1 MHLSSFPALLLRA
14 LKQRAILAYL
24 KMHPVPEGLPERLV
38 QEPDDGP
45 ARTAMLW
52 LHGMGMFAQR
62 FLHEHP
68 PPRIRA
74 CRIVALQ
81 APTRPAA
88 KFRGHR
94 LPMWADMLP
103 NGPNPALTDMR
114 HMAESAARIHREIEF
129 QRQDGIGRIVLGG
142 HSQGGFLA
150 LYAALTC
157 REPVAAVVSLSGFL
171 PEEARAQ
178 LEAHAGELALETPM
192 FLAHG
197 TRDATVPLKRARA
210 ARDWLRRHGA
220 AVHWH
225 SGSYGHNRR
234 PAAEGEACAAFLRTH
249 LD

>member
-1 MHLSSFPALLLRA
+1 MPLSSLPGLLLRV
-14 LKQRAILAYL
+14 LKRRAILAYL
-24 KMHPVPEGLPERLV
+24 KMHPMPEGLPERLA

-52 LHGMGMFAQR
+52 MHGTGTFAQR
-62 FLHEHP
+62 FLQEYP

-74 CRIVALQ
+74 CRIVVPQ
-81 APTRPAA
+81 APTRPVAI
-88 KFRGHR
+88 FRGHR
-94 LPMWADMLP
+94 MPVWADMLP
-103 NGPNPALTDMR
+103 NGPDPALTDMR
-114 HMAESAARIHREIEF
+114 HMAESAARIHREIEL

-157 REPVAAVVSLSGFL
+157 REPVAAVISLSGFL

-178 LEAHAGELALETPM
+178 LDARAGELMLGTPV

-197 TRDATVPLKRARA
+197 ARDATVPLKHA
-210 ARDWLRRHGA
+210 AETRDWLQRHGA

-225 SGSYGHNRR
+225 SGPYGHNRR
-234 PAAEGEACAAFLRTH
+234 PAAEGEACAEFLRAH